1 MKKVKVLWISAS
13 VPCKKIPHAGGQT
26 FRFYFNE
33 FLNDS
38 RFDIYLI
45 AFNDGMPKSMI
56 DSELK
61 DVGHDIVYK
70 SKNSLKKLV
79 NIESAVNP
87 WNRHAGI
94 VSNYYYLKTMKY
106 VKAYKN
112 CGNIPDVIILEW
124 TGIVLLAPELRKIF
138 PQTKLVASEHDVT
151 YVGWKRKY
159 EFYSG
164 LKKVLWSIKF
174 NQEHKLELHA
184 LSLCDLVLP
193 HNPDNCKL
201 IENEGISSDKIRW
214 LPPYF
219 NSLCNIKRAQI
230 EPIILF
236 FGAMGRQENSL
247 SALWFIDK
255 VLPRLTDLPVKFV
268 VLGGSPPEELKNREG
283 KNIHITGFVDDIR
296 PYFESAMCFVAP
308 LILGAGIKV
317 KVLEALSSGIPV
329 LTNKIGIEGIPAHD
343 GCEYLHCETAEEYET
358 SIRLIYENEIDVK
371 QIEVS
376 AKKFMEKYST
386 TNSSQEYRNL
396 VYKIGEDK

>member
-33 FLNDS
+33 FLNDG

-45 AFNDGMPKSMI
+45 AFNDGMPKDMI
-56 DSELK
+56 DFELK
-61 DVGHDIVYK
+61 DVEHDIVYK
-70 SKNSLKKLV
+70 SKNSLKKFV
-79 NIESAVNP
+79 NIESAINP

-106 VKAYKN
+106 VKAYKSR
-112 CGNIPDVIILEW
+112 GSIPDVIILEW

-138 PQTKLVASEHDVT
+138 PQTKLIASEHDVT

-164 LKKVLWSIKF
+164 LKKVLWNIKF
-174 NQEHKLELHA
+174 NQEYKLELNA

-201 IENEGISSDKIRW
+201 IENEGISSDKVRW

-219 NSLCNIKRAQI
+219 NSLCNIKRVQT

-255 VLPRLTDLPVKFV
+255 VLPKLTDLPVKFV
-268 VLGGSPPEELKNREG
+268 VLGGNPPEELKNREG
-283 KNIHITGFVDDIR
+283 KNIRITGFVDNIR
-296 PYFESAMCFVAP
+296 PYFESAMCFAAP

-329 LTNKIGIEGIPAHD
+329 LTNKIGIEGIPVHD
-343 GCEYLHCETAEEYET
+343 RREYLHCETAEEYEN
-358 SIRLIYENEIDVK
+358 SIRLIYENKIDVK
-371 QIEVS
+371 QIEVN

>member
-1 MKKVKVLWISAS
+1 MKKVKILWISAS

-45 AFNDGMPKSMI
+45 AFNDGMPKNII

-61 DVGHDIVYK
+61 DVEHDIVYK
-70 SKNSLKKLV
+70 AKNSLKKLV

-112 CGNIPDVIILEW
+112 RGNIPDVIILEW
-124 TGIVLLAPELRKIF
+124 TGIVLLTPELRKIF
-138 PQTKLVASEHDVT
+138 PHTKLVASEHDIT
-151 YVGWKRKY
+151 YVGWKRKC

-164 LKKVLWSIKF
+164 LKKVLWNIKF
-174 NQEHKLELHA
+174 NQEHKLELNA

-201 IENEGISSDKIRW
+201 IENERISSDKVRW

-219 NSLCNIKRAQI
+219 NSLCNIKRAQT

-247 SALWFIDK
+247 SALWFIDN
-255 VLPRLTDLPVKFV
+255 VLPNLTDLPVNFV
-268 VLGGSPPEELKNREG
+268 VIGGNPPEELKSREG

-329 LTNKIGIEGIPAHD
+329 LTNKIGIEGIPAHNRR
-343 GCEYLHCETAEEYET
+343 EYIHCETAEEYET
-358 SIRLIYENEIDVK
+358 SIRLIYENKIDVK
-371 QIEVS
+371 QIEVN
-376 AKKFMEKYST
+376 ARKFMEKYST
-386 TNSSQEYRNL
+386 TDSSQDYRNL